1 MFDDKLE
8 PILWPFPCSNS
19 MQRGFEAF
27 LAMRPWDMLAAREF
41 VSGRDQSDHVAYWAI
56 GHHPKLRHTIEV
68 RHGSFVDL
76 PFIHLLRRYAAVV
89 VPDCTGHWPCIEDIA
104 ANLIYL
110 HLHSTGSK
118 YAGAYKRPSAAAL
131 SRAA

>member
-1 MFDDKLE
+1 VFDDKLE
-8 PILWPFPCSNS
+8 PILWQFPCSNS

-27 LAMRPWDMLAAREF
+27 LAMRPWDRLAAREF
-41 VSGRDQSDHVAYWAI
+41 VSGHDQSDHVAYWAI

-89 VPDCTGHWPCIEDIA
+89 VPDCTGHWPCIEDMRPISFICTCTA
-104 ANLIYL
+104 PEA
-110 HLHSTGSK
+110 STPARTSG
-118 YAGAYKRPSAAAL
+118 PAL
-131 SRAA
+131 QH